1 MAGQDAKE
9 EARSRIADLVGKFA
23 SNTADYL
30 GAAYNETQARTE
42 FISPLLQA
50 LGWDV
55 DNTKGQP
62 LGLREVIEEA
72 TVEVNE
78 EGSSKKPDY
87 ELRLARQRKLF
98 VEAKKPSV
106 RIASDKTSAFQI
118 RRYGY
123 SAGLPVSILTN
134 FHQLAVYDCLSV
146 PDEANEAHVSR
157 LKLMSYDQILDNF
170 DYIWDTLSRDAVYSG
185 EFDRKFA
192 VDVERRGTEQFD
204 HVFLRQVQDWRK
216 RLAEDIYA
224 SSSEVTAEELT
235 YVVQLFLC
243 RIVFLRICEDRD
255 IEKYEMLKGLGSGDT
270 FNDLMREL
278 KRADAFY
285 DSGIF
290 SLLSDESLGI
300 RISDG
305 TLRSIISELYY
316 PQSPYT
322 FSVIETE
329 VLGRI
334 YEQFLSEVI
343 GISGDKIEIVEK
355 PEIREG
361 GGVVPTPQ
369 YIVDSIVDR
378 ALSPAMSGKT
388 PSDLKNFTV
397 ADICCGSGP
406 FLLSAYGKLLEHYL
420 SSYIADMAS
429 NAGKTVYEAA
439 GGQWRLTF
447 REKRRIL
454 LAHIRGVDVD
464 PNAADVARFSLLL
477 KLIEDE
483 TEESLREYVDSYHE
497 PALPPLC
504 RLVRPGNSLVS
515 YAEWEAAMGRMPPS
529 LEFKVNPLNW
539 ASEFPNEMNQ
549 GGFDVIVGN
558 PPYVRIQHMTQ
569 YSPEEV
575 CFFQDNKSPYSTAI
589 LGNFDKYALF
599 VERALDLLCPRGRL
613 GFIVPH
619 KFMTIRSGRALR
631 HLISGSRSLEEIV
644 YFGTKQVFPE
654 RSNYTCIMVFD
665 KRGREHV
672 KFERPGPLERW
683 RYGQVGFN
691 ARIPT
696 DDLGEEPWQFL
707 TKETRTLFERVKQ
720 SFPDRLGELSD
731 IFVGVQTSA
740 DQVYIFTPTAED
752 EKTSALT
759 WNGKDWPIERGILR
773 PSLHKPR
780 SDFQAYAR
788 PMANTRIIFPYE
800 MVPARGGLRAR
811 LIQPDEM
818 STRFPACWEYLD
830 ARRTELEH
838 RNVNGGPKKERQ
850 WYQFGRSQSLTK
862 FHGPKIILTVLS
874 KGPPCAYDDADMMV
888 TGGGNGPYYAI
899 RSRPDASVSD
909 HYLMAVLNHPLIEA
923 MVRATTSTFR
933 GDYPSYGKQFI
944 EILPVPVPSKLELRS
959 IEESVIELIDALGR
973 IRTSRTP
980 AERTIV
986 ERRAGNLREMI
997 ENSVSALFGLGAE
1010 EMDVV
1015 REALRAH
1022 KSNTPSDY

>member
-9 EARSRIADLVGKFA
+9 EARSKIADLVDKFA
-23 SNTADYL
+23 SNKADYL
-30 GAAYNETQARTE
+30 GTAYNETQARTE

-55 DNTKGQP
+55 NNIKGQP

-72 TVEVNE
+72 TVEVGE
-78 EGSSKKPDY
+78 EGPAKKPDY

-98 VEAKKPSV
+98 IEAKKPSV
-106 RIASDKTSAFQI
+106 RIATDKPSAFQT

-134 FHQLAVYDCLSV
+134 FHQLAVYDCLLV

-157 LKLMSYDQILDNF
+157 LKLMRYDQLLDNF
-170 DYIWDTLSRDAVYSG
+170 DYLWDTLSRDAVYSG

-192 VDVERRGTEQFD
+192 ADIKRRGTEQFD

-216 RLAEDIYA
+216 RLAEDIYT

-235 YVVQLFLC
+235 YAVQLFLC

-255 IEKYEMLKGLGSGDT
+255 IEKYEMLKGLDSGDT

-285 DSGIF
+285 DSGVF
-290 SLLSDESLGI
+290 SLLNDESLGI

-343 GISGDKIEIVEK
+343 DISEDKIEIVEK

-369 YIVDSIVDR
+369 YIVNSIVDR
-378 ALSPAMSGKT
+378 ALAPALSGKT
-388 PSDLKNFTV
+388 PSDLKNFAV

-406 FLLSAYGKLLEHYL
+406 FLLSAYGKLLEHYM
-420 SSYIADMAS
+420 SSYMADLAS

-454 LAHIRGVDVD
+454 LDHIRGVDVD
-464 PNAADVARFSLLL
+464 PNAADVAQFSLLL
-477 KLIEDE
+477 KLIEGE
-483 TEESLREYVDSYHE
+483 TKESLSEYVDSYRE

-504 RLVRPGNSLVS
+504 RIVCSGNSLVS
-515 YAEWEAAMGRMPPS
+515 YTDWKAAMGCMPPS
-529 LEFKVNPLNW
+529 LASKVNPLDW
-539 ASEFPNEMNQ
+539 ASEFSDEVKR

-558 PPYVRIQHMTQ
+558 PPYVRIQHMVK

-575 CFFQDNKSPYSTAI
+575 CFFQDNKSPYSTAR

-619 KFMTIRSGRALR
+619 KFMTISSGRTLR
-631 HLISGSRSLEEIV
+631 RLISDSRSLEEVV
-644 YFGTKQVFPE
+644 YFGTEQVFPE
-654 RSNYTCIMVFD
+654 TSNYTCILVFD

-672 KFERPGPLERW
+672 EFERPGPLKRW
-683 RYGQVGFN
+683 RYDQVGLN
-691 ARIPT
+691 AQIPA
-696 DDLGEEPWQFL
+696 DDLAEEPWQFL
-707 TKETRTLFERVKQ
+707 TEETRALFERVKQ
-720 SFPDRLGELSD
+720 SFPDRLGKLAD
-731 IFVGVQTSA
+731 IFVGAQTSA
-740 DQVYIFTPTAED
+740 DHVYIFTPTAED
-752 EKTSALT
+752 EKTSTLT
-759 WNGKDWPIERGILR
+759 WNDKDWPIERGILR
-773 PSLHKPR
+773 PSLYKPR
-780 SDFQAYAR
+780 SNFQAYAR

-818 STRFPACWEYLD
+818 STRFPACWEYLN

-838 RNVNGGPKKERQ
+838 RNVNGGPKEERQ

-862 FHGPKIILTVLS
+862 FRGPKIILTVLS

-909 HYLMAVLNHPLIEA
+909 YYLLAVLNHPLIGA
-923 MVRATTSTFR
+923 MVRAATSTFR
-933 GDYPSYGKQFI
+933 GDYPSYGKQFVD
-944 EILPVPVPSKLELRS
+944 ILPVPVPSKPKLNS
-959 IEESVIELIDALGR
+959 IEESVIELIDTLGR
-973 IRTSRTP
+973 IRASRTP
-980 AERTIV
+980 SERTIV
-986 ERRAGNLREMI
+986 ERRAANLRNVI
-997 ENSVSALFGLGAE
+997 ENSVSTLFGLGVE
-1010 EMDVV
+1010 EMNVV
-1015 REALRAH
+1015 RGALHAH
-1022 KSNTPSDY
+1022 QSNTPSDY